1 MTILVFG
8 SINMDLVARVDQFP
22 QPGETITGSVFNTA
36 PGGKGANQAVA
47 CARLGAST
55 RMIGRVGSDYFGKV
69 LKDHLSHEGVD
80 VSGVHEDPS
89 THSGVAMILVN
100 RQAENNITIIPGS
113 NGAVGQGDLARLEAV
128 LSKDSIL
135 LLQLEVPLEAVIQAA
150 EMAHARGAKVILDP
164 APARALPEA
173 LYRSV
178 DFLTP
183 NLGEAATLVGFNLY
197 SDDDVLRA
205 SQILRE
211 RGTEWVMIKM
221 GEKGVFAA
229 GNFVHRTYPAIPVK
243 AVDTVA
249 AGDAFNGALAAAM
262 DSGLPVDQAI
272 EWGLAGGAWAVTRTG
287 AQDAMPYRE
296 DIQRI
301 LEDRSR

>member
-1 MTILVFG
+1 MTIVVFG

-22 QPGETITGSVFNTA
+22 QPGETITGSAFNTA

-47 CARLGAST
+47 CARLGAPT

-69 LKDHLSHEGVD
+69 LKDHLSHEGID
-80 VSGVHEDPS
+80 VSGVYEDPS

-100 RQAENNITIIPGS
+100 RLAENNIIIVPGA
-113 NGAVGQGDLARLEAV
+113 NGAVGQEDLARLELV
-128 LSKDSIL
+128 LATDSIL
-135 LLQLEVPLEAVIQAA
+135 LLQLEVPLEAVVKAA
-150 EMAHARGAKVILDP
+150 EMAHACGAKVILDP
-164 APARALPEA
+164 APARALPEE

-183 NLGEAATLVGFNLY
+183 NLGEAAMLVGFPIQ
-197 SDDDVLRA
+197 SDQDVLRA
-205 SQILRE
+205 SQILRK
-211 RGTEWVMIKM
+211 RGMEWVMIKM

-229 GNFVHRTYPAIPVK
+229 GSSGHKAYPAIPVN

-249 AGDAFNGALAAAM
+249 AGDAFNGAFAAAI
-262 DSGLPVDQAI
+262 DDDLPVEQAI
-272 EWGLAGGAWAVTRTG
+272 EWGLAGGAWAVTRPG

-296 DIQRI
+296 DVQGLLRN
-301 LEDRSR
+301 R